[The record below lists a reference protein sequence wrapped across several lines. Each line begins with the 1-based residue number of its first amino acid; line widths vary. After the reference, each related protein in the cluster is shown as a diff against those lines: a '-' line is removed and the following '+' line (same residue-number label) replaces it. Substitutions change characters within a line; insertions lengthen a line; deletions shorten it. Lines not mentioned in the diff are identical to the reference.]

1 LTTVGSYV
9 ANPFFLSLLNTFAR
23 PHDTSPPPLNIER
36 ASGIPAKNIIIT
48 QLERKKEILIDS
60 FIHFFIDI
68 LPVSLFFFI
77 YLLSFFF
84 QSATTLPRLQFS

>member
-1 LTTVGSYV
+1 MT
-9 ANPFFLSLLNTFAR
+9 N
-23 PHDTSPPPLNIER
+23 PPPLNIER
-36 ASGIPAKNIIIT
+36 ANGIPAKNIIT